1 MTPTTWIVWSATPP
15 ECADKISCTSV
26 IDAARA
32 WAERQFRRGMLARSG
47 TEVLARC
54 ENDPTNATT
63 YQLKIT
69 IVNAPAFRASLVG
82 LASEGV
88 NGRVDKEESRG

>member
-1 MTPTTWIVWSATPP
+1 MTQTWIVWSVMPP
-15 ECADKISCTSV
+15 QCTEKICCDSV

-32 WAERQFRRGMLARSG
+32 WAERAFRKGMLARTG

-54 ENDPTNATT
+54 ENDPTNLST

-82 LASEGV
+82 LASEGA
-88 NGRVDKEESRG
+88 NGRVDKEGSRG